1 MNPEEYY
8 SPFRMVLISTM
19 FLLFFYQSNSF
30 AEDITP
36 RQYFG
41 DSYNEAIRYCQNQ
54 KTSINSLFTRYGISP
69 EEAISIVF
77 PEIIRYNRF
86 SDFAETTALEVAYVQ
101 AGKNVADF
109 SIGHFQMKPSFVE
122 SLEQEL
128 LNYRDLFQKFKE
140 VITYE
145 PNSSNEFIRSE
156 RIERLKQEVWQLQY
170 LACFIRLAEKRFAKE
185 LNSKP
190 QERLMILSSAYNK
203 GLNSTYAELKRLS
216 ESKTFPYGKSI
227 VGRYSYFDVANYFF
241 VHDIQQTLNSNP

>member
-1 MNPEEYY
+1 MNCIILF
-8 SPFRMVLISTM
+8 SRCRVVLFAVF
-19 FLLFFYQSNSF
+19 FLLSSTRIIAQELNPK
-30 AEDITP
+30 E
-36 RQYFG
+36 YFG
-41 DSYNEAIRYCQNQ
+41 DSYDEAINYCQSQ
-54 KTSINSLFTRYGISP
+54 KKSINSVFKKCGISS

-122 SLEQEL
+122 SLEREL
-128 LNYRDLFQKFKE
+128 LNYKDILQTFKE
-140 VITYE
+140 VVTYE

-156 RIERLKQEVWQLQY
+156 RIERLKQEAWQLKY

-203 GLNSTYAELKRLS
+203 GLNSTYEELKTLS
-216 ESKTFPYGKSI
+216 EKKTFPYGKTI
-227 VGRYSYFDVANYFF
+227 AGRFSYFDVANYFKTN
-241 VHDIQQTLNSNP
+241 DARLTLNSKP